1 MHKMNKQAFDALHEF
16 IVQNINELVK
26 MADRY
31 NVERD
36 DLVAVYATV
45 FQNFTEVATLKSYEV
60 KGGN

>member
-1 MHKMNKQAFDALHEF
+1 MNEQALAAMQEY

-36 DLVAVYATV
+36 ELVAAYANI
-45 FQNFTEVATLKSYEV
+45 FQTFADVATLKSYEIR
-60 KGGN
+60 GCN